1 MKANKEDIIKV
12 LKNKLNQTDSEELKA
27 GLKAKIKALEGG
39 KNILK

>member
-12 LKNKLNQTDSEELKA
+12 LKEKLKHTDSADLKA